1 MWIVQCSK
9 VNHAMQCSEIQRKC
23 SETHCSAE
31 MPGLPDA
38 KKPLTDSSDI
48 SVRAGS
54 IVEILWQHMTNGG
67 GIWFMAAEEDTWW
80 QGKIHA
86 VPSWH
91 LLTQPQGW
99 RKSDRSSLLAS
110 LLRRLQAQ
118 TLTDATSRIVKI
130 NPFRIFV
137 VKFEPIMRLRCLFIF
152 NFFIYQAR

>member
-9 VNHAMQCSEIQRKC
+9 VNHAMQCSEIQRQC
-23 SETHCSAE
+23 SETQCGGE
-31 MPGLPDA
+31 MPELPDA

-54 IVEILWQHMTNGG
+54 IVEILWQHMTNAGS
-67 GIWFMAAEEDTWW
+67 IWFMAAEEDTWW

-99 RKSDRSSLLAS
+99 RKSDRSSLLTS

-118 TLTDATSRIVKI
+118 TLTDAAPPVGKIHPFSKIAVILEPVMWFWCPSRFKI
-130 NPFRIFV
+130 
-137 VKFEPIMRLRCLFIF
+137 L
-152 NFFIYQAR
+152 